1 MSAMAMILDPQWEGQ
16 MPPSMSA
23 NAPDTDW
30 VYYAIYY
37 FSIFFTVAITGATLY
52 FVWKYKRK
60 KGDKLEQPTDFTKLE
75 IFWTVA
81 PIFFI
86 VLLFHIGFKE
96 YVRNAVPADGALEI
110 RVHAKQWLWEFE
122 YPNGMREVGILRLPV
137 DRPVKAIMSSDDV
150 LHSFYI
156 PEFRMKKD
164 AVPGMYTTVVFEP
177 NKVGTAHVFC
187 AEYCGTSHSA
197 MLAEVKIMPQ
207 KEFDDYM
214 KEGPVNPNCK
224 DPKAACPEDL
234 KAKWGEELFVQ
245 NGCPTCHSRDGVTK
259 SPGPNLKGKYGHMET
274 MMAGPETMIDE
285 NYIKESIRKPQMKV
299 VKDFNSVVMPTF
311 TLSDRQVDA
320 LIAYIKSL
328 K

>member
-1 MSAMAMILDPQWEGQ
+1 VSAIAMMLDPKWEGQ
-16 MPPSMSA
+16 MPPSMSV

-37 FSIFFTVAITGATLY
+37 FSIFFTVAITGAMLY

-60 KGDKLEQPTDFTKLE
+60 KTDKLTTPTDFTKLE
-75 IFWTVA
+75 VFWTVA

-96 YVRNAVPADGALEI
+96 YVKNAVPADGALEI

-122 YPNGMREVGILRLPV
+122 YPNGMREVGVLRLPV

-177 NKVGTAHVFC
+177 NKVGEAHVFC

-197 MLAEVKIMPQ
+197 MLAEVKILSQ
-207 KEFDDYM
+207 KDFDDYM
-214 KEGPVNPNCK
+214 KEGPANPDCK
-224 DPKAACPEDL
+224 DPKAPCPEPM
-234 KAKWGEELFVQ
+234 KAKWGEALFVQ
-245 NGCPTCHSRDGVTK
+245 NGCPTCHARDGVTV
-259 SPGPNLKGKYGHMET
+259 SPAPNLKGKFGHMELLMT
-274 MMAGPETMIDE
+274 GPETMIDE
-285 NYIKESIRKPQMKV
+285 NYIKESIRKPQAKI
-299 VKDFNSVVMPTF
+299 VKGYTNVVMPTF
-311 TLSDRQVDA
+311 TLSDRQVEA
-320 LIAYIKSL
+320 LISYIKSL